1 MYKLITIGYKDSF
14 DCYSTF
20 SLFFPIPSY
29 RGSLTLYIP
38 PLDHLDSTL
47 VNHLSFHLSVCPIR
61 DPLWLSVSCDSQCST
76 VQGSSQHKCGQ
87 ESSCSAFNAVV
98 AAFPKIFL
106 RSHHPW
112 MFMIHIFVTGAS
124 WKVLMIVRTRI
135 WYVFIMPK
143 EILLLG
149 PSSHL
154 YFAHWVLD
162 LNHSLPFTHPR
173 TAQFSVKAKSPI
185 HDLGP

>member
-20 SLFFPIPSY
+20 SLFFPIPSH

-38 PLDHLDSTL
+38 PLDYLDSTL
-47 VNHLSFHLSVCPIR
+47 VNHLSLHLSVCPIR
-61 DPLWLSVSCDSQCST
+61 DPLWFFVSCGSQCNI
-76 VQGSSQHKCGQ
+76 VLGSSRHKCGQ

-98 AAFPKIFL
+98 AAFPKIFI

-112 MFMIHIFVTGAS
+112 MFMIHIFVTRAS

-135 WYVFIMPK
+135 
-143 EILLLG
+143 
-149 PSSHL
+149 
-154 YFAHWVLD
+154 
-162 LNHSLPFTHPR
+162 
-173 TAQFSVKAKSPI
+173 
-185 HDLGP
+185 